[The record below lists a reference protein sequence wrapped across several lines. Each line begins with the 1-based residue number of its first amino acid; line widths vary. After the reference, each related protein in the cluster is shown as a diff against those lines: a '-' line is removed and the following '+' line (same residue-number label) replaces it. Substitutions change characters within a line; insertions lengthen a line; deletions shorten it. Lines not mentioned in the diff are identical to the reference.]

1 AAAIRRATTSTR
13 AVVYRLLARAT
24 QAILPLD
31 DDWCPTF
38 LPLAG
43 GARTPLQSNGPTNG
57 SLEYAMGWDWTPS
70 ARIRWYWVLA
80 CLVALLRTSVG
91 AGGPAGSRVEDKATI
106 QTMESANATGT
117 GTLPAISRHASCAD
131 IVAWLPSQ
139 SQPAVVFQVV
149 SEAYVSVQK
158 NFISNM
164 ELHSTFSRENMYL
177 ICLDEE
183 SVDIFGA
190 LGIRCVRFGCMGCP
204 VSRHHVWALRI
215 EVSVCLLKA
224 GIDVLM
230 SDADAVWLHDPMD
243 DFDSDDYRDSSI
255 VASRGAMP
263 VPLFRTWGATICMGF
278 VLFRAGSN
286 AIFKFMEVVGEFTEE
301 LENDQQAVNLALQE
315 LDVVWDPTSDMS
327 FSGSTRSGV
336 GVVHSIT
343 SGESLTVSLLPHN
356 KYTRSC
362 RRTPISV
369 ETVVAHCI
377 STEKGEGMATWMK
390 EAHLWNVPDDNDS
403 N

>member
-1 AAAIRRATTSTR
+1 MFFS
-13 AVVYRLLARAT
+13 
-24 QAILPLD
+24 
-31 DDWCPTF
+31 
-38 LPLAG
+38 LAG
-43 GARTPLQSNGPTNG
+43 GAKTQLHWNDPTYG
-57 SLEYAMGWDWTPS
+57 SLEYAMGWNWTPS

-91 AGGPAGSRVEDKATI
+91 AGGQADNRDEDKVTI
-106 QTMESANATGT
+106 HTMEGANATGT
-117 GTLPAISRHASCAD
+117 GTLPAISRHAPCAD
-131 IVAWLPSQ
+131 IVAWLPPQ

-149 SEAYVSVQK
+149 SAAYISVQK

-177 ICLDEE
+177 ICLDEK
-183 SVDIFGA
+183 SVEIFGA

-243 DFDSDDYRDSSI
+243 DFDSDEYRDSSI

-278 VLFRAGSN
+278 VLFRAGNN
-286 AIFKFMEVVGEFTEE
+286 AIYKFMEVVREFTEE
-301 LENDQQAVNLALQE
+301 LENDQQAVNLALHK
-315 LDVVWDPTSDMS
+315 LDVVWVPTSDMR
-327 FSGSTRSGV
+327 FSDSTLSGV
-336 GVVHSIT
+336 GVVHNIT
-343 SGESLTVSLLPHN
+343 SGGSLIVSLLPHN

-362 RRTPISV
+362 RRTPISI

-377 STEKGEGMATWMK
+377 STDKGEGMATWMK
-390 EAHLWNVPDDNDS
+390 EAHLWSVRDDNDS
-403 N
+403 K